1 MQQSEP
7 MMVGSASREWEFDKI
22 LLKYLKSSGAGE
34 GLKKKNCQLNSR
46 ITYLIP
52 NPRAHVCY

>member
-1 MQQSEP
+1 

-22 LLKYLKSSGAGE
+22 LLKYSKSSGARE

-52 NPRAHVCY
+52 NPGAHVCY

>member
-1 MQQSEP
+1 
-7 MMVGSASREWEFDKI
+7 MMVGSGSREWEFDKI
-22 LLKYLKSSGAGE
+22 LLKYSKSSGAGE

-52 NPRAHVCY
+52 NHRAHVCY